1 MDNPGLDLLKRS
13 NILALPPEEQEEAFA
28 ELGGQLFTR
37 VVARALD
44 LMSAQD
50 QAALA
55 ALFDADADGEKVL
68 SFLKEKVPNISDIA
82 SEEMASLVED
92 RASLLP
98 DTTSH
103 T

>member
-1 MDNPGLDLLKRS
+1 MDNPGLQLLKRS
-13 NILALPPEEQEEAFA
+13 HILALAPEEQEEAFA

-44 LMSAQD
+44 LMSADD
-50 QAALA
+50 QAALG
-55 ALFDADADGEKVL
+55 ALFDTDADGEKVL
-68 SFLKEKVPNISDIA
+68 AFLQEKVPNISDIA
-82 SEEMASLVED
+82 SEEMTSLAED

-98 DTTSH
+98 DTTSY